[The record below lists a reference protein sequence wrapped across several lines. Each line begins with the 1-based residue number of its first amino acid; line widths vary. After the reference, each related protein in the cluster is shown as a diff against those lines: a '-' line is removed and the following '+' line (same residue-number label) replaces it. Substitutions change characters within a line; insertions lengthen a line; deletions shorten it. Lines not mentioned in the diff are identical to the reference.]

1 MDEAKSKLK
10 LSLESMNYF
19 LQSFSNDNILI
30 SDMQSNLIIGFA
42 AHLEECSLIEDPY
55 ETALVHLLL
64 KNDGGTR
71 RQRLLPRTSVS
82 EVFQHPTNAQSG
94 LDPVWP
100 ASIDTPS
107 WPNPEKCIMWNPTN
121 AEHTYRSVCVVLC

>member
-100 ASIDTPS
+100 SSRDIPS
-107 WPNPEKCIMWNPTN
+107 WPNPEKCIMWNQ
-121 AEHTYRSVCVVLC
+121 CVWCCADIEL